1 MTDTVRQLY
10 LQVNDDFEYCF
21 NIAANTSLATTDI
34 EKLRQLLG
42 DGFVSA
48 SVVETPHLDGE
59 RVVEVGPR
67 LNFATAW
74 SSNLVSICQ
83 AIGIPQVTRV
93 ERSRRYR
100 VPAGED
106 ATAFAA
112 AHHDRMTECV
122 YPEPLATF
130 ETGIVPEAVY
140 EIPLKENGPEA
151 LADIPGISMDDRDR
165 AFYHDYFVKKHD
177 RNPTI
182 VEIMDLNNANSE
194 HSRHGFFRGRQV
206 VDGEPLP
213 ETLMEIVKSTLA
225 ANPANSIIAFKD
237 NSSGI
242 TGRDIETIVPA
253 EPGGPSKLVPRRAR
267 YHVIF
272 TAETHNFP
280 TGVAPFP
287 GAETGTGGRI
297 RDVQGTGRGG
307 FVVAGTAAYCVA
319 NLHIPGYE
327 QPWETPNLEYP
338 GNLARALAIEI
349 EASNGAS
356 DYGNKFGEPLIQGF
370 TRSFDLVLPSGER
383 WAYLKPI
390 MFAGG
395 IGQIDDRHTAK
406 ADPERGMRI
415 LQVGGPAYRV
425 GFGGGAASSMLQG
438 ENVAELDFNA
448 VQRGD
453 AEMEQKMNRVI
464 RACNEMGAESLIEVI
479 HDQGAGGPG
488 NVLKELVEKTGG
500 RIDVRRIRVGDPTM
514 SVLEIWVAE
523 YQERNG
529 LLVRA
534 ENMPRFEAICEREK
548 VGCENLGEV
557 TGDQRFV
564 VEDSRDGSTP
574 EDLDLAEVLG
584 NIPQKTFEDRRV
596 DPKLAPLALP
606 AGLTVRAALD
616 RVLRLLAV
624 GSKRFLTNKVD
635 RSVTGLI
642 ARQQCC
648 GPLQA
653 TVSDVAVIAQSHV
666 GRSGAATAIGEQPIK
681 LLVSPAAGARMAVGE
696 ALTNLV
702 FAKIDG
708 IESVK
713 CSGNWMWAPKLPG
726 EGAAMCDA
734 ALAMRDAM
742 VALGI
747 AIDGGKD
754 SLSMATKV
762 GRATVKSPRQL
773 VISAYATMADITKVV
788 TPDLKAPG
796 ESVLLLVDL
805 APGNKRLG
813 GSALAQ
819 VYGQLGN
826 ESPDMDDPALVRR
839 AFGVVQDLI
848 GRDLVLAGHDVS
860 DGGLVTALLEMAFS
874 GNCGIDIDVP
884 GGNKSRP
891 YDGKCP
897 EIRCE
902 HPRIDDEHDKR
913 GGNGPVVG
921 EGLTPSLLESNTSAL
936 GVLFAE
942 ELGLVIECR
951 ANDAAAICAELTSA
965 DVPCILIGSTRMVKT
980 VAIRVDGAEVLAD
993 DMRELRAIWEETS
1006 YRLERLQMNPD
1017 CAEAERTAIFDRTG
1031 PNYHLPFA
1039 PQPTVPAVLAAS
1051 RKPKVAI
1058 LREEGSNSDREMAG
1072 AFHAAGFEPW
1082 DVTMTDLLSGSVSL
1096 DRFRGLAAVGG
1107 FSYADVPESAKG
1119 WAATIRFNERL
1130 AAMFDAFYGRKDT
1143 FSLGICNGCQ
1153 LFGLLGWVPWRGIA
1167 PEMQPR
1173 FVHNTSGRFESRWS
1187 TVKVLPSR
1195 SVLLRGME
1203 GLVFGIPVAH
1213 GEGRL
1218 IFPDPAIRTKALDEG
1233 LAAVAF
1239 VDDDGLATEQYP
1251 FNPNGSP
1258 GGISA
1263 LTTPDGRHLAMM
1275 PHPERCFLPWQAHWL
1290 PEHLRRTLAASP
1302 WLRIFQNAREWC
1314 GENE

>member
-1 MTDTVRQLY
+1 MTDAVRQLY
-10 LQVNDDFEYCF
+10 LRVSDEFEYCF
-21 NIAANTSLATTDI
+21 NIAASAPLAAGELD
-34 EKLRQLLG
+34 KLRQLLG

-48 SVVETPHLDGE
+48 AVADAPHLAGE
-59 RVVEVGPR
+59 RILEVGPR

-83 AIGIPQVTRV
+83 AIGLPQVNRV

-100 VPAGED
+100 VPAGAD
-106 ATAFAA
+106 SAGFAA
-112 AHHDRMTECV
+112 ARHDRMTECV
-122 YPEPLATF
+122 YPEPLRTF
-130 ETGIVPEAVY
+130 ETGIVPEPVS
-140 EIPLKENGPEA
+140 EIPLQQRGPDA
-151 LADIPGISMDDRDR
+151 LAAIPGISMDERDR
-165 AFYHDYFVKKHD
+165 AFYHDYFVNKHG

-194 HSRHGFFRGRQV
+194 HSRHGYFRGRQV
-206 VDGEPLP
+206 IDGVPLP

-242 TGRDIETIVPA
+242 SGRDIETIAPV
-253 EPGGPSKLVPRRAR
+253 EPGSAAPLLPLRAR

-327 QPWETPNLEYP
+327 QPWETPGLEFP

-370 TRSFDLVLPSGER
+370 TRSFDLALPSGER
-383 WAYLKPI
+383 WAFLKPI

-406 ADPERGMRI
+406 AAPERGMRI
-415 LQVGGPAYRV
+415 LQIGGPAYRV

-464 RACNEMGAESLIEVI
+464 RACNEMGAASLIEVI

-488 NVLKELVEKTGG
+488 NVLKELVETTGG

-534 ENMPRFEAICEREK
+534 ENLPRFERLCEREK

-557 TGDQRFV
+557 TGDLRFV

-584 NIPQKTFEDRRV
+584 NIPQKTFEDARV
-596 DPKLAPLALP
+596 DPGLAPLSLP
-606 AGLTVRAALD
+606 AGLTVRAALE

-653 TVSDVAVIAQSHV
+653 TVADVAVIAQSHL
-666 GRSGAATAIGEQPIK
+666 GLSGAAMAIGEQPVK

-702 FAKIDG
+702 FAKVDG

-734 ALAMRDAM
+734 ALAMRGAM

-747 AIDGGKD
+747 AVDGGKD

-762 GRATVKSPRQL
+762 GAATVKSPRQL

-788 TPDLKAPG
+788 TPDLKQAG
-796 ESVLLLVDL
+796 ESVLLLIDC
-805 APGNKRLG
+805 APGKRRLG

-819 VYGQLGN
+819 VYGQLGD
-826 ESPDMDDPALVRR
+826 EAPDLDDPALLRR
-839 AFGVVQDLI
+839 AFGAAQRLI
-848 GRDLVLAGHDVS
+848 ERDLVLAGHDVS
-860 DGGLVTALLEMAFS
+860 DGGLVTTLLEMAFS
-874 GNCGIDIDVP
+874 GNCGIDVEI
-884 GGNKSRP
+884 GGA
-891 YDGKCP
+891 
-897 EIRCE
+897 
-902 HPRIDDEHDKR
+902 
-913 GGNGPVVG
+913 GG
-921 EGLTPSLLESNTSAL
+921 AL
-936 GVLFAE
+936 AALFAE
-942 ELGLVIECR
+942 ELGLVLECR
-951 ANDAAAICAELTSA
+951 ATDAAAVGAELA
-965 DVPCILIGSTRMVKT
+965 AAGVPCARLGRTLGEK
-980 VAIRVDGAEVLAD
+980 RVRIAVGGAEALAA
-993 DMRELRAIWEETS
+993 DMRDLRALWEETS
-1006 YRLERLQMNPD
+1006 YQLERLQMNPD
-1017 CAEAERTAIFDRTG
+1017 CAAAEREALFDRTG
-1031 PNYHLPFA
+1031 PAYELPFA
-1039 PQPTVPAVLAAS
+1039 PQPTAPALLSAK
-1051 RKPKVAI
+1051 RRPKIAV

-1072 AFHAAGFEPW
+1072 AFHAAGCEPW
-1082 DVTMTDLLSGSVSL
+1082 DVTMTDLLAGRVSL
-1096 DRFRGLAAVGG
+1096 EGFRGLAAVGG

-1130 AAMFDAFYGRKDT
+1130 AAMFDVFYRREDT

-1167 PEMQPR
+1167 PEVQPR

-1187 TVKVLPSR
+1187 TLRVLPSPA
-1195 SVLLRGME
+1195 VLLRGME

-1218 IFPDPAIRTKALDEG
+1218 IFPDAAIRTRVLDEG
-1233 LAAVAF
+1233 LAAAAF
-1239 VDDDGLATEQYP
+1239 AADDGRPTERYP

-1258 GGISA
+1258 GGVCA

-1290 PEHLRRTLAASP
+1290 PEPLRRSLKASP

-1314 GENE
+1314 LSTS